1 MKQGDLVKDCSF
13 FRDGRDDDH
22 VGVIV
27 KEHTYEYMTSDS
39 VTEYHNIKLTYDVL
53 WQNPSKLEE
62 GVDEHDIELYEEWLA
77 EQTGEEI
84 LPALEAEVLKI
95 AKKIKKAGY

>member
-77 EQTGEEI
+77 EQAGEEI

>member
-13 FRDGRDDDH
+13 YRDGRDDDH

-39 VTEYHNIKLTYDVL
+39 VTEYHNVKCSYDVF
-53 WQNPSKLEE
+53 WQNPSQLEE
-62 GVDEHDIELYEEWLA
+62 GVEEHDIELYETWLA
-77 EQTGEEI
+77 EQKGKEI
-84 LPALEAEVLKI
+84 LTAVEDELTAIYESQCNDK
-95 AKKIKKAGY
+95 

>member
-1 MKQGDLVKDCSF
+1 
-13 FRDGRDDDH
+13 

-27 KEHTYEYMTSDS
+27 KEHTYEYTTSDS
-39 VTEYHNIKLTYDVL
+39 VTEYHNIKFSYDVL

-62 GVDEHDIELYEEWLA
+62 DVDEHDIELYEEWLA
-77 EQTGEEI
+77 EQTEEEI
-84 LPALEAEVLKI
+84 LPAFDAEVLKI

>member
-39 VTEYHNIKLTYDVL
+39 VTEYHNIKFSYDVL

-62 GVDEHDIELYEEWLA
+62 DVDEHDIELYEEWLA

-84 LPALEAEVLKI
+84 LPALEDEVLKI
-95 AKKIKKAGY
+95 AKKIVKAGY